1 MKTKAKCTE
10 LAESVFVLC
19 PLLDACELEPALAT
33 GNSKRAKEFM
43 CGRFVR
49 ERVHVKLKQAEM
61 KTKKCGSPKIRTD
74 PGPSN
79 IHGRI

>member
-33 GNSKRAKEFM
+33 GQRIHVRLFRQRKSSCEVKTGRKEKKT
-43 CGRFVR
+43 CGAAA
-49 ERVHVKLKQAEM
+49 AEV
-61 KTKKCGSPKIRTD
+61 RTD